1 MTTAKLQ
8 REAQRFTASHPKSL
22 ALQTEATKYLP
33 GGSSRATSYFDPFPF
48 FVERGEGHYV
58 HDVDGHRY
66 LDFMINATSLI
77 TGHADPL
84 VTEALKGQTEKGV
97 SFSHP
102 TEPQVR
108 LARLLCE
115 RIPSVDTVRFTNS
128 GTEATLGAIRAARVF
143 TGRHKI
149 AKFEGGYHG
158 AHEYVSVSVTTPAE
172 RLDPDGP
179 TAIPEF
185 DAMPPGVLEDVVV
198 LPYNDLQ
205 GSEDILRRHG
215 DELACVIM
223 EPVASNFGYLPADT
237 GFLNGMRD
245 LTRELGI
252 LLVFDEVQSF
262 RVAPGGAQ
270 ERFGVSPDLT
280 ALGKVVGGGM
290 PVGAFGGREDIMALY
305 DPTGGHPAISHAGT
319 FNANPMTMV
328 AGEAVLQQLT
338 PQVYERMDR
347 LGEQLRA
354 KLTAVFDELDV
365 DARVTGIASLFGVHF
380 ASEDVVDYRSMLR
393 GDQAMKGVLFMGL
406 LNEGVL
412 LSSRAA
418 GALTTVTTEAE
429 VDELVDA
436 TRRVVERSLK

>member
-1 MTTAKLQ
+1 
-8 REAQRFTASHPKSL
+8 
-22 ALQTEATKYLP
+22 
-33 GGSSRATSYFDPFPF
+33 
-48 FVERGEGHYV
+48 
-58 HDVDGHRY
+58 
-66 LDFMINATSLI
+66 
-77 TGHADPL
+77 
-84 VTEALKGQTEKGV
+84 
-97 SFSHP
+97 
-102 TEPQVR
+102 
-108 LARLLCE
+108 
-115 RIPSVDTVRFTNS
+115 
-128 GTEATLGAIRAARVF
+128 
-143 TGRHKI
+143 
-149 AKFEGGYHG
+149 
-158 AHEYVSVSVTTPAE
+158 
-172 RLDPDGP
+172 
-179 TAIPEF
+179 
-185 DAMPPGVLEDVVV
+185 
-198 LPYNDLQ
+198 
-205 GSEDILRRHG
+205 
-215 DELACVIM
+215 M

-290 PVGAFGGREDIMALY
+290 PVGAFGGREDIMAFY
-305 DPTGGHPAISHAGT
+305 DPTGGHPAIPHAGT

-338 PQVYERMDR
+338 PEVYERMDR

-365 DARVTGIASLFGVHF
+365 EDARVTGIASLFGVHF

-436 TRRVVERSLK
+436 TRRVVERAKK